1 MRAKVTGGAT
11 PGTIRPDNRDER
23 HGGPAVSARR
33 AGMGIPCAYTIRN
46 TFFVAP
52 AINRVR
58 NTMNNAAFIVPV

>member
-33 AGMGIPCAYTIRN
+33 AGMGIPCAYKLEARCQMGVTDE
-46 TFFVAP
+46 
-52 AINRVR
+52 
-58 NTMNNAAFIVPV
+58 